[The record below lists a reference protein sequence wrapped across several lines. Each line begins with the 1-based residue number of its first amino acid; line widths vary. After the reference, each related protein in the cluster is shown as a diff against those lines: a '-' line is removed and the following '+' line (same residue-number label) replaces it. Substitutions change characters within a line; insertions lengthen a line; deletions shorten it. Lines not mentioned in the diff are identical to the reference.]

1 MTLSSSLRRKRDAR
15 QELPVPIARRAVREQ
30 AGLTQHDLAG
40 ELGVRPS
47 TISRWES
54 GVRTPRGEALVRY
67 VRLLKELESR

>member
-1 MTLSSSLRRKRDAR
+1 MAISPSLRRKRDAR
-15 QELPVPIARRAVREQ
+15 RELPLPISRRAVREQ
-30 AGLTQHDLAG
+30 VGLTQQDLAR

-54 GVRTPRGEALVRY
+54 GVRTPRGEALVHY